1 MKSLRFLLAKQQLC
15 TCITLFCIFLSRRC
29 TTATWNL
36 LISRTGLKEDVNTQ
50 HNNFLFLFLNL
61 DAVLSDL
68 TPENFPNIWQIKWNW
83 IRSMKFETVQLH
95 FLSDVFGL
103 VWSRNFATMV
113 TWRNNFS
120 SLLANTIIISS
131 PKQFRSPFN
140 ITSIHS

>member
-68 TPENFPNIWQIKWNW
+68 TPENFPNIWQIKWNC
-83 IRSMKFETVQLH
+83 ISSMKFETVQLH

-103 VWSRNFATMV
+103 VWSRNFATMA
-113 TWRNNFS
+113 TWRNDFS
-120 SLLANTIIISS
+120 SLSANTITSSS
-131 PKQFRSPFN
+131 PKQFHSPFN